1 MAEQQRMISIP
12 CVIAVSRETGKV
24 IGVERTLVREDEM
37 SGICGGIFCQMVQDE
52 IRKIRKKREEAEGVR
67 AWAEATE

>member
-12 CVIAVSRETGKV
+12 CVITVSRETGKV
-24 IGVERTLVREDEM
+24 IGVERTMVREDEM

-52 IRKIRKKREEAEGVR
+52 IRKIRQRRSAAEGKTIQV
-67 AWAEATE
+67 EA

>member
-12 CVIAVSRETGKV
+12 CVITVSRETGKV

-52 IRKIRKKREEAEGVR
+52 IRKIRKKREAEGVR

>member
-12 CVIAVSRETGKV
+12 CVITVSRETGKV
-24 IGVERTLVREDEM
+24 IGVERTMVREDEM

-52 IRKIRKKREEAEGVR
+52 IRKIRQKRSAAEGKTIQV
-67 AWAEATE
+67 EA

>member
-12 CVIAVSRETGKV
+12 CVITVSRETGKV
-24 IGVERTLVREDEM
+24 IGVERAMVREDEM

-52 IRKIRKKREEAEGVR
+52 IRKIRQRRSAAEGKTIQV
-67 AWAEATE
+67 EA

>member
-1 MAEQQRMISIP
+1 MEALKRLIDTPVMIEI
-12 CVIAVSRETGKV
+12 SRETGKV

-37 SGICGGIFCQMVQDE
+37 SGICGGIFCQMVQNE